1 MTSHPVSD
9 ALASLRRALPLRGG
23 LRDAAGLR
31 VLVTGASGTIGLA
44 LGRRLTDEGAHVV
57 GLDVAPHGDEP
68 FEVVGCDVTD
78 DDSVTAAVARATAL
92 LGGIDVLVNNAGV
105 GGPAPAELPPGAEV
119 RRQLEINL
127 LGTWRV
133 TAACVDA
140 LVASRGRVV
149 MVTSRMAV
157 MQLPLA
163 AAYGASKRA
172 MVAYADALRHEL
184 GTHVGVTCVYPSAV
198 RSPIHDS
205 TAAAGLSLE
214 GMSTYEPLE
223 GVVDAIVT
231 AALAVRPR
239 RDVTTTTK
247 GAVEFFLARHLP
259 RLTDRVVQRTL
270 AARVQAGAFAGADLA
285 SGVVARHAGA
295 TAGAT
300 GSAGATAPQ
309 AEELVG

>member
-1 MTSHPVSD
+1 MST
-9 ALASLRRALPLRGG
+9 RRDPHGM
-23 LRDAAGLR
+23 R
-31 VLVTGASGTIGLA
+31 VLVTGASGTF
-44 LGRRLTDEGAHVV
+44 GRAICARLSELGAHVV
-57 GLDVAPHGDEP
+57 GLDLTPREDDPV
-68 FEVVGCDVTD
+68 EVLACDLTD
-78 DDSVTAAVARATAL
+78 DDAVPAAAAEAIGR
-92 LGGIDVLVNNAGV
+92 LGGLDLLINNAGI

-119 RRQLEINL
+119 RRQFDINL

-149 MVTSRMAV
+149 MVSSRMAV

-172 MVAYADALRHEL
+172 LVAYADALRLEI

-214 GMSTYEPLE
+214 GMSRYEPLE
-223 GVVDAIVT
+223 GVVRTVLR
-231 AALAVRPR
+231 AALDGRPR
-239 RDVTTTTK
+239 RDLPTTRR

-259 RLTDRVVQRTL
+259 ALTDRIVARTL
-270 AARVQAGAFAGADLA
+270 AGRVRSGAFKGAELA
-285 SGVVARHAGA
+285 AGVVARHR
-295 TAGAT
+295 
-300 GSAGATAPQ
+300 SAR
-309 AEELVG
+309 